1 MNQGLPVLQAMPQPL
16 GVPLQPGM
24 LVFLLLLAIWTATGC
39 TTALERPLD
48 GACSAATP
56 AQAAAAADR
65 WLRLVSY
72 APTNTY
78 DVGKRGEAVPVPMAA
93 PAASAKV
100 VLSYPDP
107 ERHAGG
113 EAAFTRLHNRSFAY
127 DNALAVFWLLT
138 SDRPGLARDVLH
150 SLVALQRA
158 DGAWGFGF
166 AAQGDGFV
174 NASYVRAGTVAWV
187 VYAFAV
193 YQTVT
198 GDTQFA
204 PSLRRGV
211 RWLLAQRRPPHG
223 LIEAGRGRWVTAA
236 VYDPDWI
243 AAFAAT
249 EHQIDAWFAL
259 RAVEVAEPY
268 WSVLHGVAQERR
280 ALAEAMKRVLWLPDE
295 RRFAQGADAN
305 GLDRGSALDAAG
317 TWGALW
323 WLALGDDTRALQALR
338 YAEIVHAHKERGWQG
353 LRPYLTEPPATWF
366 VEGSVAAALANLR
379 LKRTGEATAQLVQL
393 AQLAC
398 AAGPGL
404 VYALDWYDDFPFSPA
419 AGPTLWYLLT
429 SAEAQTGESGLLWR
443 ETDR

>member
-1 MNQGLPVLQAMPQPL
+1 MNQGPQVRRLVNTPHWLPLLPGKSGLVCFWLVVLA
-16 GVPLQPGM
+16 
-24 LVFLLLLAIWTATGC
+24 AGC
-39 TTALERPLD
+39 TTALERPVHS
-48 GACSAATP
+48 ACRAATP
-56 AQAAAAADR
+56 EQAAAAADH

-78 DVGKRGEAVPVPMAA
+78 DVGKRGEAVPVAMAE

-113 EAAFTRLHNRSFAY
+113 EAAFHRLHNRSFAY
-127 DNALAVFWLLT
+127 DNALAVLWLLT
-138 SDRPGLARDVLH
+138 MDRPWLARDILH
-150 SLVALQRA
+150 SLVALQRP

-193 YQTVT
+193 YQHVT
-198 GDTQFA
+198 GDDQFG
-204 PSLRRGV
+204 PTLRRGA
-211 RWLLAQRRPPHG
+211 RWLLAQRKPPHG

-236 VYDPDWI
+236 AYDPDWV

-259 RAVEVAEPY
+259 RAVEIADPY

-280 ALAEAMKRVLWLPDE
+280 ALAEAMQNVLWLPDE
-295 RRFAQGADAN
+295 RRFAQGVHAG

-338 YAEIVHAHKERGWQG
+338 YAEVVHAHQERGWQG

-366 VEGSVAAALANLR
+366 VEGSVAAAMANLR
-379 LKRTGEATAQLVQL
+379 LKRKKPAAAQLQQL
-393 AQLAC
+393 AELAC

-404 VYALDWYDDFPFSPA
+404 VYAIDWYEDFPLSPA
-419 AGPTLWYLLT
+419 AGPTLWYLLAT
-429 SAEAQTGESGLLWR
+429 AEARTGEAGLLWR